1 MSYRSFTIVL
11 AAALA
16 FGPTVLAGQPYR
28 DGAALAS
35 SKAVLWSDPGDIR
48 SLDLFLGSGGK
59 KHQPEMPVHFVAEEH
74 AGSSPKF
81 DVKDEAGKKWRAKV
95 GPEARPETVA
105 SRLLWAVGYKTN
117 VNYLVPDLKIEGL
130 PSHLSRGDEFRT
142 SDGGLREVRLQRH
155 PSGDDKI
162 GTWSWRNNPFRGTKE
177 FNGLRVMMALID
189 NWDLKDANNA
199 RFADKKTGEVEY
211 MVTDV
216 GATFGPTHRTYTNG
230 SKGNLNV
237 YRHARFI
244 TKIRK
249 RDVDFGIVGLPG
261 ILFTIFDPPYIVMEL
276 HRRWIGKHIP
286 REDARWIGSLLAQ
299 LSKDQLRDAFRAA
312 NYPPDQIDGFVTV
325 LQARIAALQKL

>member
-1 MSYRSFTIVL
+1 MTLRSLTIVL

-16 FGPTVLAGQPYR
+16 FSPITEGQPYR
-28 DGAALAS
+28 NDAALAS

-48 SLDLFLGSGGK
+48 SRDLFLGPGGK
-59 KHQPEMPVHFVAEEH
+59 KHEPELPVKFLSEET

-81 DVKDEAGKKWRAKV
+81 DVHDRSGKKWKAKL
-95 GPEARPETVA
+95 GPEARPEAVA
-105 SRLLWAVGYKTN
+105 SRLLWAVGYKAN
-117 VNYLVPDLKIEGL
+117 DNYVIPNLKVDGL
-130 PSHLSRGDEFRT
+130 PAHLTRGDEFRT
-142 SDGGLREVRLQRH
+142 KDGSLRDVRLQRH
-155 PSGDDKI
+155 PSGDDKA
-162 GTWSWRNNPFRGTKE
+162 GTWSWRNNPFRGTRE

-199 RFADKKTGEVEY
+199 RFTDKKTGEVEY

-216 GATFGPTHRTYTNG
+216 GASFGPTHRTYTNN

-249 RDVDFGIVGLPG
+249 HDVDFALVGLPP
-261 ILFTIFDPPYIVMEL
+261 ILFEIFDPPYVVMEL

-299 LSKDQLRDAFRAA
+299 LSKDQIRDAFRAA
-312 NYPPDQIDGFVTV
+312 DYPPDQIDGFVSI
-325 LQARIAALQKL
+325 LQARIAALQRL